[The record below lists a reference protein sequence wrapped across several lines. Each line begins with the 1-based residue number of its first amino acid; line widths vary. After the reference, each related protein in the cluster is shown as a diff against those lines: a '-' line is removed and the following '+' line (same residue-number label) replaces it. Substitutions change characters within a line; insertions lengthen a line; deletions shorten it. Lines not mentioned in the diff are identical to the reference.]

1 MWGLGS
7 VPGTVKALH
16 GGDPHSSSMDPELRI
31 RGYGSGACCKEAGED
46 RMTSDI
52 SLEASCILGWQTGRD
67 TPPCLT

>member
-1 MWGLGS
+1 MCGVS
-7 VPGTVKALH
+7 ALCLAQRK
-16 GGDPHSSSMDPELRI
+16 HSMAVTHTAALRI
-31 RGYGSGACCKEAGED
+31 RGYRSGACCKEAGED